1 MEELLAGIDRQYTQG
16 FAGNE
21 NDNAGENNHV
31 EEPLSASDEH
41 SPIEIILDRGAVD
54 IEITHSF
61 APSYTNLMVTP
72 ALVLR

>member
-31 EEPLSASDEH
+31 EEPCQRVTST
-41 SPIEIILDRGAVD
+41 R
-54 IEITHSF
+54 
-61 APSYTNLMVTP
+61 PS
-72 ALVLR
+72 R